1 MYHLVYTS
9 YATEPLL
16 EDNIIRLLVQSR
28 AYNNGKNISG
38 ILLYLQ
44 GKFIQVLEGKKSAV
58 LALYNAIEQDPRH
71 KKVRIVIEGSSS
83 HRLFKDW
90 SMGFKKLSFEEFEN
104 LSGAHD
110 IDVFFGKQE
119 QVGQGNLVMTF
130 LKLFYKKNMVN
141 HPELSVKGFS

>member
-9 YATEPLL
+9 YAVDPFLEEDLIQLL
-16 EDNIIRLLVQSR
+16 KKSR
-28 AYNNGKNISG
+28 TYNKQNYISG
-38 ILLYLQ
+38 ILLYLN
-44 GKFIQVLEGKKSAV
+44 GKFIQVLEGKKSPV
-58 LALYNAIEQDPRH
+58 LALYAIIEQDPRH
-71 KKVRIVIEGSSS
+71 KRVRVVIEGSSS

-130 LKLFYKKNMVN
+130 LNLFYKKNMVDY
-141 HPELSVKGFS
+141 PELSVKGYT